1 MLAARHRRCLRPG
14 DRQCVDL
21 RIASLQNIAM
31 NLNQLTHLV
40 LLLALAVLNSTAWA
54 QAAPVQG
61 VPSLDVQR
69 YAGQWFEQTR
79 LPNFF
84 QKNCLGDV
92 VVNYRVQADAS
103 IEVVNRCREANDKVN
118 QVQGRAVLADGETSG
133 AKLKVSFLPSWLRW
147 VPFTQ
152 GDYWVVL
159 LDSDYKYA
167 VVSEPSRKFMWVL
180 SRAPVM
186 DTATYEAVLAELKL
200 KGYLVDGLIR
210 TPQRP

>member
-1 MLAARHRRCLRPG
+1 MK
-14 DRQCVDL
+14 
-21 RIASLQNIAM
+21 
-31 NLNQLTHLV
+31 LNPFYRSALV
-40 LLLALAVLNSTAWA
+40 LVAALFNLAAWA
-54 QAAPVQG
+54 QTAPVQS

-84 QKNCLGDV
+84 QSSCLGDV

-103 IEVVNRCREANDKVN
+103 IEVVNRCREANDKVS
-118 QVQGRAVLADGETSG
+118 QVQGRAVLAEGDASG
-133 AKLKVSFLPSWLRW
+133 AKLKVSFLPRWLQW

-152 GDYWVVL
+152 GDYWVVM
-159 LDSDYKYA
+159 LDSEYRYA
-167 VVSEPSRKFMWVL
+167 VVSEPSRKYLWVL

-186 DTATYEAVLAELKL
+186 DSVTYDSVLAELKL
-200 KGYLVDGLIR
+200 KGYPVDELIR

>member
-1 MLAARHRRCLRPG
+1 MKSTEVCL
-14 DRQCVDL
+14 
-21 RIASLQNIAM
+21 SSIAM
-31 NLNQLTHLV
+31 GC
-40 LLLALAVLNSTAWA
+40 ALICLPASA
-54 QAAPVQG
+54 QVPPVKS

-84 QKNCLGDV
+84 QTSCLGDV

-118 QVQGRAVLADGETSG
+118 QVQGRAVAADGDTSG
-133 AKLKVSFLPSWLRW
+133 ARLKVSFLPSWLQW

-152 GDYWVVL
+152 GDYWVVV
-159 LDSDYKYA
+159 LDAEYRYA
-167 VVSEPSRKFMWVL
+167 VVSEPSRKYLWVL
-180 SRAPVM
+180 SRAAVM
-186 DTATYEAVLAELKL
+186 DSATYDAVMAELKL
-200 KGYLVDGLIR
+200 KGYPVEGLVR

>member
-1 MLAARHRRCLRPG
+1 MKLKPACLPVFVLSYAISSLPAA
-14 DRQCVDL
+14 
-21 RIASLQNIAM
+21 
-31 NLNQLTHLV
+31 
-40 LLLALAVLNSTAWA
+40 A
-54 QAAPVQG
+54 QPAPVQS

-84 QKNCLGDV
+84 QSGCVGDV

-118 QVQGRAVLADGETSG
+118 QMQGRAVAADGDTTG
-133 AKLKVSFLPSWLRW
+133 ARLKVSFLPRWLQW

-152 GDYWVVL
+152 GDYWVVML
-159 LDSDYKYA
+159 GGDYRYA
-167 VVSEPSRKFMWVL
+167 VVSEPSRKFLWVL

-186 DTATYEAVLAELKL
+186 DSATYDTVLAELKL
-200 KGYLVDGLIR
+200 KGYSVEGLIR

>member
-1 MLAARHRRCLRPG
+1 MKMTKGYLSLI
-14 DRQCVDL
+14 V
-21 RIASLQNIAM
+21 ASCA
-31 NLNQLTHLV
+31 LV
-40 LLLALAVLNSTAWA
+40 GTPACA
-54 QAAPVQG
+54 QVPPVQS
-61 VPSLDVQR
+61 VPSVNVQR

-84 QKNCLGDV
+84 QTGCVGDV

-118 QVQGRAVLADGETSG
+118 QVQGRADGDTTG
-133 AKLKVSFLPSWLRW
+133 ARLKVSFLPRWLQW

-159 LDSDYKYA
+159 LDADYRYA
-167 VVSEPSRKFMWVL
+167 VVSEPSRKYLWVL

-186 DTATYEAVLAELKL
+186 ETAAYDAVLAELKL
-200 KGYLVDGLIR
+200 KGYPVEGLIR